1 MWPAVAAAAAGLA
14 GGLLGNQS
22 NAEQGD
28 KSRDFNANQS
38 AEQMAFQKYMSNTA
52 HTRQVQDLRDAGL
65 NPILS
70 ANSGASAPQGASA
83 SSQPVKMDNVIAP
96 AVASAMEA
104 TKMRQD
110 LKNAQATENL
120 TNAQTLKT
128 ATETEV
134 AKKGIPASD
143 FQNRVYKLSQPLL
156 KKVEEALDSS
166 SARYKQFEK
175 DKRLHELNQYRFEHP
190 AFKLKPNFHKD

>member
-110 LKNAQATENL
+110 LKQSEASVDL
-120 TNAQTLKT
+120 TKAQTLKT
-128 ATETEV
+128 VTETEV
-134 AKKGIPASD
+134 ARKGIPGADIKNRIYKAGAPLIDKLEQGLNSAAKMVTPN
-143 FQNRVYKLSQPLL
+143 QNRTFKNYNPYHVQKYFEL
-156 KKVEEALDSS
+156 KK
-166 SARYKQFEK
+166 
-175 DKRLHELNQYRFEHP
+175 
-190 AFKLKPNFHKD
+190 NFHKD